1 MTDTDAPREKTFLL
15 ARHEA
20 RVLDWLAH
28 RLPKRVMPDHM
39 TVLGVLAA
47 LGIGAAYWLTLRD
60 PAWLWVASGLL
71 VVHWLG
77 DSLDG
82 TLARVRR
89 IERPKYGY
97 YLDHLVD
104 AGATIAIGVGL
115 GLSPYMTLVTGLA
128 IVVAYLALSINTY
141 LETQVFGV
149 FSLGYGRFGPTE
161 ARVGLIVLNLV
172 LLAGAGSALDI
183 AGLAVAGPDARRPR
197 RPRGPQPARARGAR
211 ARRGRAQLDARARP
225 AGGRRGRAPAGPP
238 RAASARR
245 RGRRRPSA
253 WQRRD
258 VLAQHR
264 FVGPPRLR
272 SRGRDRRPR

>member
-1 MTDTDAPREKTFLL
+1 MADTDAPREKTFLL
-15 ARHEA
+15 ARQEG
-20 RVLDWLAH
+20 RVLEAIAR
-28 RLPKRVMPDHM
+28 RLPARVMPDHM

-47 LGIGAAYWLTLRD
+47 LGIGAAYWLTMRD

-104 AGATIAIGVGL
+104 AGATIAIGAGL

-128 IVVAYLALSINTY
+128 IVIAYLALSINTY

-172 LLAGAGSALDI
+172 LLAGVTSVLDI
-183 AGLAVAGPDARRPR
+183 VGLAVAGLMLLALVVRAARNLRVLA
-197 RPRGPQPARARGAR
+197 ARE
-211 ARRGRAQLDARARP
+211 P
-225 AGGRRGRAPAGPP
+225 AG
-238 RAASARR
+238 
-245 RGRRRPSA
+245 
-253 WQRRD
+253 
-258 VLAQHR
+258 V
-264 FVGPPRLR
+264 VR
-272 SRGRDRRPR
+272 S